1 MCLYIY
7 AYYVLSLSLYFSLS
21 LCTHIWVNY
30 YNLTVTS
37 LGSWLVRGII
47 PKWPYFRR
55 RVDNVPRAFVFF
67 FYFVFNSFAVLF
79 NFVWLRLCYFTCEC
93 DFFLLWCGVGWGGML
108 TLNWNWFQCW
118 CYGDGVG
125 MGWGGVGLKLIPVLM
140 LRWWCGRGREGLAGA
155 SALVARSWP
164 LFSF

>member
-1 MCLYIY
+1 MPRDAKCSHGYCDELESSIYIYMYYYVYLFICIY

-37 LGSWLVRGII
+37 LESWLVRGII

-67 FYFVFNSFAVLF
+67 FILF
-79 NFVWLRLCYFTCEC
+79 ST
-93 DFFLLWCGVGWGGML
+93 FLLFCSTLFDCAFVILHVNVTFFCCGVVWDGVGWDV
-108 TLNWNWFQCW
+108 NAQ
-118 CYGDGVG
+118 
-125 MGWGGVGLKLIPVLM
+125 LKLIPVLM
-140 LRWWCGRGREGLAGA
+140 LW
-155 SALVARSWP
+155 
-164 LFSF
+164 

>member
-1 MCLYIY
+1 MPRDAKCSHGYCDELESSIYVLLCVYIY
-7 AYYVLSLSLYFSLS
+7 ICILCTLFVSLLLSLS

-67 FYFVFNSFAVLF
+67 LNFVFNIFAVLF
-79 NFVWLRLCYFTCEC
+79 NFV
-93 DFFLLWCGVGWGGML
+93 
-108 TLNWNWFQCW
+108 
-118 CYGDGVG
+118 
-125 MGWGGVGLKLIPVLM
+125 
-140 LRWWCGRGREGLAGA
+140 
-155 SALVARSWP
+155 
-164 LFSF
+164 

>member
-1 MCLYIY
+1 MYSLCL
-7 AYYVLSLSLYFSLS
+7 STSSLS

-67 FYFVFNSFAVLF
+67 FMLFSTFLLFCSTLFDCAFVILHVNV
-79 NFVWLRLCYFTCEC
+79 T
-93 DFFLLWCGVGWGGML
+93 FFLLWCGVGMGWGGML
-108 TLNWNWFQCW
+108 TLN
-118 CYGDGVG
+118 
-125 MGWGGVGLKLIPVLM
+125 
-140 LRWWCGRGREGLAGA
+140 
-155 SALVARSWP
+155 
-164 LFSF
+164 

>member
-1 MCLYIY
+1 MGTVMNWKVVYMYYYVFLYIY

-67 FYFVFNSFAVLF
+67 LFCFQHFCCFVQLCLIAPLLFY
-79 NFVWLRLCYFTCEC
+79 
-93 DFFLLWCGVGWGGML
+93 M
-108 TLNWNWFQCW
+108 
-118 CYGDGVG
+118 
-125 MGWGGVGLKLIPVLM
+125 
-140 LRWWCGRGREGLAGA
+140 
-155 SALVARSWP
+155 
-164 LFSF
+164 